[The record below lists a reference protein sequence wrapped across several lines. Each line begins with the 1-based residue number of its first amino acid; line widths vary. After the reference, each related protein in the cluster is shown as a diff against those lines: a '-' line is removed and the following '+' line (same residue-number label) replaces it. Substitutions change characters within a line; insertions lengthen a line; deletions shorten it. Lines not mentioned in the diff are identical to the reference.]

1 MKLNPNGRESPPEKW
16 EAQLRKGSLELA
28 ILASLWKE
36 RLYGLEILR
45 NLESHSDLIVA
56 EGTVYPLLTRLKI
69 LGLVQSEWDPAPEIR
84 ASITA

>member
-1 MKLNPNGRESPPEKW
+1 MKLNPNGRGSPPEKW